1 MYLIQAQQQQKVPS
15 SQPLQSPA
23 QAEDGPPSYDSLF
36 GPPPTSQKTPT
47 APPKEQLYGEDSGA
61 RDIAPVQAE
70 TKTTLPV
77 FSSGVSLETNS
88 VLYLVKIL
96 FRIDKY

>member
-36 GPPPTSQKTPT
+36 GPPPTSRRTPT
-47 APPKEQLYGEDSGA
+47 APSKEQLYGEDNGIS
-61 RDIAPVQAE
+61 DVAPVQAE
-70 TKTTLPV
+70 AKTTLPV
-77 FSSGVSLETNS
+77 FSSGVSLQRQIQCF
-88 VLYLVKIL
+88 IL
-96 FRIDKY
+96 